1 MIGVQGLGEGFG
13 FRVSCSGFRAVVR
26 VQCSGFRSGFR
37 VYHPGTKGPSAQPR
51 LGWVPLRACHI
62 TGEPRS

>member
-1 MIGVQGLGEGFG
+1 MRVSGFG
-13 FRVSCSGFRAVVR
+13 FRVQGLGLWLGFG
-26 VQCSGFRSGFR
+26 VQGSGFRSGLR